1 MSDKLFESISALM
14 DNEVDDLE
22 LRRLLKEMETNDEL
36 ALVWSRYH
44 VARAVLHKELPA
56 NASTKNIDLTARVR
70 VALQEE
76 KSHRERTF
84 MDLLPRT
91 AAVAATVMFSILLT
105 AKLVVNQ
112 PSNVGINNN
121 VMAAAVPHTTNSS
134 IQRAGYIVGQPV
146 STVPSLRAQRNLQ
159 HNDIQRI
166 EPINTQNGY
175 YVVLP
180 AVEVQSSNPAP

>member
-36 ALVWSRYH
+36 ARVWSRYH
-44 VARAVLHKELPA
+44 VARAVLHKELPVSA
-56 NASTKNIDLTARVR
+56 NTSIDLTARVR
-70 VALQEE
+70 AALQEE
-76 KSHRERTF
+76 SSHRERTF

-105 AKLVVNQ
+105 AKLVINQ
-112 PSNVGINNN
+112 PSKDSINNG
-121 VMAAAVPHTTNSS
+121 VVVAAQPVTTNST
-134 IQRAGYIVGQPV
+134 IQRASYIIGQPV
-146 STVPSLRAQRNLQ
+146 SAASSLRAQRHLQ
-159 HNDIQRI
+159 QNDIQRV
-166 EPINTQNGY
+166 EHINMPNGY

-180 AVEVQSSNPAP
+180 AVDVQSNNPAQ

>member
-36 ALVWSRYH
+36 AQVWSRYH

-70 VALQEE
+70 AALQEE

-112 PSNVGINNN
+112 PSNGGINNN
-121 VMAAAVPHTTNSS
+121 AMAVAQPAAANSGV
-134 IQRAGYIVGQPV
+134 QRASYIIGQPSSAAPSLHAQRLLQQNDVQRVEHVNMQNGYIVLPV
-146 STVPSLRAQRNLQ
+146 
-159 HNDIQRI
+159 
-166 EPINTQNGY
+166 
-175 YVVLP
+175 
-180 AVEVQSSNPAP
+180 VEVQSTNPAQ

>member
-36 ALVWSRYH
+36 ARVWSRYH
-44 VARAVLHKELPA
+44 VAKAVLHKELS
-56 NASTKNIDLTARVR
+56 ASVSPTVDLTARVR
-70 VALQEE
+70 AALQEE

-91 AAVAATVMFSILLT
+91 AAIAATVMFSILLT

-112 PSNVGINNN
+112 PSNALSNNN
-121 VMAAAVPHTTNSS
+121 VMAVAEPIATNSGV
-134 IQRAGYIVGQPV
+134 QRASYLIGQPV
-146 STVPSLRAQRNLQ
+146 SAAPSLRARQHLQ
-159 HNDIQRI
+159 QNDIQRV
-166 EPINTQNGY
+166 EHVNTQNGY
-175 YVVLP
+175 YIVLP
-180 AVEVQSSNPAP
+180 VVDIQSTNPAP